1 MRHPTGWEKRF
12 DEPVPLPKGGELQTL
27 REAGAY
33 IEKLPRKT
41 HDRPKWLTAIRIL
54 LATAEGKD
62 SILHARIAMMKALY
76 PGDRAFDPT
85 RKDPHWG
92 KRKLKRD
99 Q

>member
-1 MRHPTGWEKRF
+1 MKRAKDWQRWF
-12 DEPVPLPKGGELQTL
+12 QDPVPLPEGGELKTL
-27 REAGAY
+27 RDAGEY

-41 HDRPKWLTAIRIL
+41 HGKPEWQTAIRIL
-54 LATAEGKD
+54 LAAAEGKD
-62 SILHARIAMMKALY
+62 SIIHARIAIMKALY
-76 PGDRAFDPT
+76 PGERSFDPT